1 MENKDGLLQNNDV
14 QVEEDNKIKK
24 EGQKSSLLATMF
36 KAFMALAIFA
46 AAFYFL
52 VYAKI
57 LQLGS
62 LKQQSI
68 EFEQIDSL
76 TYPMKS
82 ETLPVH

>member
-1 MENKDGLLQNNDV
+1 
-14 QVEEDNKIKK
+14 
-24 EGQKSSLLATMF
+24 MF